1 MSSDTPASP
10 TAVRSDASIRTRHG
24 LVPNGLGK
32 DVAILLVEGPTDV
45 PFWRSVGREKVYPK
59 PCGCREAVLKEL
71 RAVHAG
77 GPFPGLLAVIDAD
90 WDHIDGTQHDLPDL
104 FTTDTRDLESMLV
117 LCTRA
122 LEDVLWLHADHD
134 ARRDLEASEGEDL
147 RALLL
152 ESARRFGRL
161 RWLHLRRGCTFKWRD
176 QWLNDHFDPKTWRVD
191 EAGLLKALV
200 GLGLAPDEATLRAEL
215 AALPEEVQDAWLCR
229 GHDLLILLARALS
242 GPLKRAG
249 QKRPP
254 GQDELRDYLT
264 LVAVRSDELH
274 STRLFVA
281 LRAWGVQNPSY
292 NFL

>member
-1 MSSDTPASP
+1 VL
-10 TAVRSDASIRTRHG
+10 VR
-24 LVPNGLGK
+24 NGLGK
-32 DVAILLVEGPTDV
+32 EAILLVEGPTDV
-45 PFWRSVGREKVYPK
+45 HFWRQVGREKVYPK
-59 PCGCREAVLKEL
+59 PCNGREAVLKEL

-77 GPFPGLLAVIDAD
+77 GPIPGLLAVIDAD
-90 WDHIDGTQHDLPDL
+90 WDHIEGTQHRLADL

-117 LCTRA
+117 LC
-122 LEDVLWLHADHD
+122 D
-134 ARRDLEASEGEDL
+134 ARVHRRG
-147 RALLL
+147 L
-152 ESARRFGRL
+152 ESRRPRRAEGL
-161 RWLHLRRGCTFKWRD
+161 RGVRRRGPPSAALGERATLRTAALASSAAWLHLQVARPM
-176 QWLNDHFDPKTWRVD
+176 LNDHVDPKTWRVD

-215 AALPEEVQDAWLCR
+215 AALPEQVQDAWLCR

-264 LVAVRSDELH
+264 LVAVRSDELYA
-274 STRLFVA
+274 TRLFVA

>member
-1 MSSDTPASP
+1 MIGDTTASP
-10 TAVRSDASIRTRHG
+10 TEARQEAAIRSRLVFVRNARAET
-24 LVPNGLGK
+24 
-32 DVAILLVEGPTDV
+32 ILLVEGETDV
-45 PFWRSVGREKVYPK
+45 PFWRLVGREKLFLIQ
-59 PCGCREAVLKEL
+59 CNGREAVLKEL

-77 GPFPGLLAVIDAD
+77 GPIPGLLAVIDAD

-122 LEDVLWLHADHD
+122 LEEVIWLHADPD
-134 ARRDLEASEGEDL
+134 ARRALEASQGADL

-215 AALPEEVQDAWLCR
+215 AALPEVQDAWLCR

-249 QKRPP
+249 QSRPP
-254 GQDELRDYLT
+254 GQDNLRDALT
-264 LVAVRSDELH
+264 LAALPSGELH
-274 STRLFVA
+274 KTRLFVE
-281 LRAWGVQNPSY
+281 LRTWGVQNPSY
-292 NFL
+292 AFL